1 MKIGIIIGRIG
12 DVDGAALE
20 TEKWIK
26 VLHEMGHEIF
36 ILSGR
41 FKKSIVGE
49 DKETLIPAL
58 SFFSPECEWEQNRA
72 FFLPPDEPSELLNH
86 LYRVSEGLAIRMF
99 KWIMKNDIDHIL
111 VENASTLPA
120 HLTMG
125 MAIKQ
130 LVQHTGIPTV
140 CHDHDFYWE
149 RGDRYKTPFPE
160 VEKIV
165 KDTFPLRSPD
175 AKHAVINTHAK
186 KTLKDKYNI
195 NAVVVPNVMDFN
207 LPYGEKDK
215 DNMDLLQ
222 SIGLNKDDIPLFQIT
237 RIVKRKGIET
247 ALELIDC
254 LDDNKVK
261 LVITGSAADD
271 NRKGYYRELIDIINK
286 RKLNKRVIFGHHRVL
301 NDRGQ
306 TKKGEKIYSL
316 SDAYAHATATAYFSS
331 YEGFGN
337 AFVEAVLGKTPIFV
351 NNYKPAYWPD
361 IGSKGFKTVMIEDNK
376 LTDKAITEIDKI
388 MHDKNLQKE
397 ISEHNY
403 NLGKLL
409 FSFEV
414 LREKLEVLFEG
425 V

>member
-1 MKIGIIIGRIG
+1 MNIGIIIGRIG

-72 FFLPPDEPSELLNH
+72 FFLPPDKPSELLIH
-86 LYRVSEGLAIRMF
+86 LYRVSEGMAIQMF
-99 KWIMKNDIDHIL
+99 KWIMKNDIDLIL
-111 VENASTLPA
+111 IENASTLPA

-165 KDTFPLRSPD
+165 KDTFPLRSSD

-186 KTLKDKYNI
+186 KTLKDKYGI
-195 NAVVVPNVMDFN
+195 NAIVVPNVMDFN

-215 DNMDLLQ
+215 YNMDLLE
-222 SIGLNKDDIPLFQIT
+222 SIGLKKDDIPLFQVT

-247 ALELIDC
+247 ALELIHC
-254 LDDNKVK
+254 IDDKKVK

-271 NRKGYYRELIDIINK
+271 NRKGYYRELIDIINE
-286 RKLNKRVIFGHHRVL
+286 RKLNKRVIFADHRVL
-301 NDRGQ
+301 NNRGQ
-306 TKKGEKIYSL
+306 SQQGEKIYSL
-316 SDAYAHATATAYFSS
+316 SDAYAHATASTYFSS

-351 NNYKPAYWPD
+351 NNYEPVYWPD
-361 IGSKGFKTVMIEDNK
+361 IGSKGFKAVMIEDNK
-376 LTDKAITEIDKI
+376 LTDKATTEIDKI
-388 MHDKNLQKE
+388 IHDKKLQKE
-397 ISEHNY
+397 ISEHTY

-409 FSFEV
+409 FSFDV